1 MAPAAQPAPATPDA
15 PSTDAENTTV
25 EDAAVEHTA
34 TTDTD
39 ATISSAAPAD
49 ALLWVGSIDG
59 MEQALVRRAGIPY
72 QGIDTGKVRGI
83 NLLTALANAGRM
95 MRGVRQSLDIL
106 SRFRPDVCLV
116 TGGYV
121 CAPVVVACRL
131 RGVPVLIYLPDMTP
145 GWSIRAMS
153 LLARRV
159 AVTFPD
165 AARYFGGVAPRGKA
179 VVTGYPVRPELVA
192 AARDRSAARRR
203 LAQSIDRPQ
212 LSGEDDMPL
221 ILIWGGSQGARSI
234 NLAAWHAVPD
244 LLPHAHV
251 LHVVG
256 ERDWGMAKD
265 KIRDLRAEGALP
277 GRLVERYHPV
287 DYLHEAMP
295 LALAAADLTVA
306 RAGASTLG
314 EFTVTRLPS
323 ILAPLPFAGVNQARN
338 AEQLVRHGAAIV
350 IEDGKLMT
358 DLVPQVLALLTER
371 DRLAKMGEA
380 AGQLAQPAAA
390 QHIADALR
398 NLAAN
403 RQS

>member
-1 MAPAAQPAPATPDA
+1 
-15 PSTDAENTTV
+15 
-25 EDAAVEHTA
+25 
-34 TTDTD
+34 
-39 ATISSAAPAD
+39 
-49 ALLWVGSIDG
+49 
-59 MEQALVRRAGIPY
+59 MEQALVGRARIPY
-72 QGIDTGKVRGI
+72 RGIDTGKVRGI
-83 NLLTALANAGRM
+83 NPLTALANTGRM

-106 SRFRPDVCLV
+106 RRFQPDVCLV

-121 CAPVVVACRL
+121 CAPVVAACRL
-131 RGVPVLIYLPDMTP
+131 RRVPVLIYLPDMTP
-145 GWSIRAMS
+145 GWAIRAMS

-179 VVTGYPVRPELVA
+179 VVTGYPVRQELVLA
-192 AARDRSAARRR
+192 ACDRGAARRQ

-212 LSGEDDMPL
+212 LSGEDDVPL

-234 NLAAWHAVPD
+234 NLAAWRAVPD

-314 EFTVTRLPS
+314 EFTVTRLPA

-338 AEQLVRHGAAIV
+338 AEQLVRHGAAV
-350 IEDGKLMT
+350 VVEDAKLMT
-358 DLVPQVLALLTER
+358 DLVPQVLTLLTER

-380 AGQLAQPAAA
+380 AGQLAQPDAA
-390 QHIADALR
+390 QRIADELR
-398 NLAAN
+398 KLAAT
-403 RQS
+403 RHA